1 MYRVNAERSQE
12 KNDRNGRIERCTKVT
27 PQCLP
32 GRKSLRDENSTPYRS
47 RKSTNAWA
55 SQYRLTPQGK
65 LKLHNLA
72 FMDAT
77 DQLGFQFRPAE
88 RRVWTVR
95 ALVSAVRSHIERE
108 YSDCWVEGEI
118 SNLRIPD
125 SGHLYFTLKEESAQI
140 RVVMFRSSAK
150 LLRFRP
156 ENGLHVTVR
165 GRITVYEDRGELQIS
180 AEFMEPKGAGAL
192 QLAFEQLKARLQAE
206 GLFEVSR
213 KKPIPP
219 LPQRI
224 GIITSPQGAALRD
237 ILNILARRHHSANV
251 LIYPAQVQGEAAAGE
266 VMAGVRFFNQDLQ
279 RGGAVEVIVIAR
291 GGGSAED
298 LAAFNHEGL
307 ARAVADSK
315 IPVISAIGHETDFTI
330 IDFVADLRAPTPSA
344 AAELVIRSRQDIEAQ
359 AEDLCR
365 RLERALRYR
374 LLMAR
379 QELTERAQHG
389 AFARMM
395 DGIHRRQQKLDEQ
408 RFRLEKAERQLLERC
423 RRRSEN
429 VSSAVRHYDA
439 RRRLAAV
446 RQGLEAQVANL
457 AAAIRRR
464 LLESGGALDRR
475 AASLEALSPVAI
487 LNRGYALVFD
497 AKGRL
502 VKDAARLEAG
512 DELSARLARG
522 RVRARVTASE
532 PGEPEPGDLH

>member
-1 MYRVNAERSQE
+1 MEIS
-12 KNDRNGRIERCTKVT
+12 
-27 PQCLP
+27 
-32 GRKSLRDENSTPYRS
+32 
-47 RKSTNAWA
+47 
-55 SQYRLTPQGK
+55 
-65 LKLHNLA
+65 
-72 FMDAT
+72 
-77 DQLGFQFRPAE
+77 DQLGFQFRPPE

-156 ENGLHVTVR
+156 ENGLRVTVR

-180 AEFMEPKGAGAL
+180 AEFMEPQGAGAL

-206 GLFEVSR
+206 GLFEASR

-251 LIYPAQVQGEAAAGE
+251 LIYPVQVQGDSAPGE
-266 VMAGVRFFNQDLQ
+266 VMAGLRYFHQELRHQDLR
-279 RGGAVEVIVIAR
+279 RGGVVEVIIIAR

-298 LAAFNHEGL
+298 LAGFNHEGL

-330 IDFVADLRAPTPSA
+330 VDFVADLRAPTPSA
-344 AAELVIRSRQDIEAQ
+344 AAELVIRSRQEIETQ
-359 AEDLCR
+359 AEDLYR
-365 RLERALRYR
+365 RLERGLRYR
-374 LLMAR
+374 LLMAH
-379 QELTERAQHG
+379 QELADRAQHA
-389 AFARMM
+389 AFARTM

-423 RRRSEN
+423 HRRCEN
-429 VSSAVRHYDA
+429 VSATVRHYDA
-439 RRRLAAV
+439 RRRLAAI
-446 RQGLEAQVANL
+446 RQQLQAQVANL
-457 AAAIRRR
+457 AAATHTR
-464 LLESGGALDRR
+464 LLESRGALDRR
-475 AASLEALSPVAI
+475 TASLEALSPLAI

-502 VKDAARLEAG
+502 VKDAARLKAG
-512 DELSARLARG
+512 DELLARLARG
-522 RVRARVTASE
+522 RFRSRVTAIE
-532 PGEPEPGDLH
+532 RNEPESGERH

>member
-1 MYRVNAERSQE
+1 MEMS
-12 KNDRNGRIERCTKVT
+12 
-27 PQCLP
+27 
-32 GRKSLRDENSTPYRS
+32 
-47 RKSTNAWA
+47 
-55 SQYRLTPQGK
+55 
-65 LKLHNLA
+65 
-72 FMDAT
+72 
-77 DQLGFQFRPAE
+77 DQLGFQFRPPE

-95 ALVSAVRSHIERE
+95 ALVTAVRSHIERE

-125 SGHLYFTLKEESAQI
+125 SGHLYFTLKEEGAQI

-150 LLRFRP
+150 LLRFRT

-206 GLFEVSR
+206 GLFEASR
-213 KKPIPP
+213 KKPLPP

-224 GIITSPQGAALRD
+224 GIITSPQGAAVRD
-237 ILNILARRHHSANV
+237 IMNILARRHHSANI
-251 LIYPAQVQGEAAAGE
+251 LIYPAQVQGDSAPGE
-266 VMAGVRFFNQDLQ
+266 VMAGLRYFQQDSR
-279 RGGAVEVIVIAR
+279 RGSAVEVIIIAR

-298 LAAFNHEGL
+298 LSCFNHEGL

-330 IDFVADLRAPTPSA
+330 VDFVADLRAPTPSA
-344 AAELVIRSRQDIEAQ
+344 AAELVIRSRQEIEAQ
-359 AEDLCR
+359 AEDLSR

-379 QELTERAQHG
+379 QDLADRAQHG

-423 RRRSEN
+423 HRRCET
-429 VSSAVRHYDA
+429 VAAAVRHYDA
-439 RRRLAAV
+439 RRRMAGV
-446 RQGLEAQVANL
+446 RQQLEAQVANL
-457 AAAIRRR
+457 AAVMHTR
-464 LLESGGALDRR
+464 LLESRGALDRQT
-475 AASLEALSPVAI
+475 ASLEALSPVSI

-502 VKDAARLEAG
+502 VKDAAQLGTGE
-512 DELSARLARG
+512 ELSARLARG
-522 RVRARVTASE
+522 RVRARVTATESSE
-532 PGEPEPGDLH
+532 PQ

>member
-1 MYRVNAERSQE
+1 
-12 KNDRNGRIERCTKVT
+12 
-27 PQCLP
+27 
-32 GRKSLRDENSTPYRS
+32 
-47 RKSTNAWA
+47 
-55 SQYRLTPQGK
+55 
-65 LKLHNLA
+65 
-72 FMDAT
+72 MDT
-77 DQLGFQFRPAE
+77 SDQLGFQFRPPE

-108 YSDCWVEGEI
+108 YSDCWGEGEI

-156 ENGLHVTVR
+156 DNGLQVTVR

-206 GLFEVSR
+206 GLFEASR
-213 KKPIPP
+213 KKAIPQ

-224 GIITSPQGAALRD
+224 GIITSTQGAALRD
-237 ILNILARRHHSANV
+237 ILNILRRRHHSANV
-251 LIYPAQVQGEAAAGE
+251 LIYPAQVQGDSAPGE
-266 VMAGVRFFNQDLQ
+266 VMAGLRYFQQELRHQDSR
-279 RGGAVEVIVIAR
+279 RGSAVEVIIIAR
-291 GGGSAED
+291 GGGSVED
-298 LAAFNHEGL
+298 LACFNHEGL

-330 IDFVADLRAPTPSA
+330 VDFVADLRAPTPSA
-344 AAELVIRSRQDIEAQ
+344 AAELVIRSRQEIEAQ
-359 AEDLCR
+359 AEDLYR
-365 RLERALRYR
+365 RLERAVHYR
-374 LLMAR
+374 LMMAR

-408 RFRLEKAERQLLERC
+408 RFRLEKAHRQLLERC
-423 RRRSEN
+423 HRRCEN
-429 VSSAVRHYDA
+429 VAAAVRHYDA
-439 RRRLAAV
+439 RRRLAAI
-446 RQGLEAQVANL
+446 RQQLTAQVANL
-457 AAAIRRR
+457 AAATHTG
-464 LLESGGALDRR
+464 LLQSRGALERHT
-475 AASLEALSPVAI
+475 ASLEALSPVAI

-497 AKGRL
+497 AKGQL
-502 VKDAARLEAG
+502 VKDAARLKAG

-522 RVRARVTASE
+522 RVRARVMGAESS
-532 PGEPEPGDLH
+532 

>member
-1 MYRVNAERSQE
+1 ME
-12 KNDRNGRIERCTKVT
+12 T
-27 PQCLP
+27 P
-32 GRKSLRDENSTPYRS
+32 
-47 RKSTNAWA
+47 
-55 SQYRLTPQGK
+55 
-65 LKLHNLA
+65 
-72 FMDAT
+72 
-77 DQLGFQFRPAE
+77 DQLGFQFRPPE

-165 GRITVYEDRGELQIS
+165 GRITVYEERGELQIS

-206 GLFEVSR
+206 GLFEASR

-251 LIYPAQVQGEAAAGE
+251 LIYPVQVQGDSAPGE
-266 VMAGVRFFNQDLQ
+266 VMAGLRYFHQELRHQDLR
-279 RGGAVEVIVIAR
+279 RGGVVEVIIIAR

-298 LAAFNHEGL
+298 LAGFNHEGL

-330 IDFVADLRAPTPSA
+330 VDFVADLRAPTPSA
-344 AAELVIRSRQDIEAQ
+344 AAELVIRSRQEIETQ
-359 AEDLCR
+359 AEDLYR
-365 RLERALRYR
+365 RLERGLRYR
-374 LLMAR
+374 LLMAH
-379 QELTERAQHG
+379 QELADRAQHA
-389 AFARMM
+389 AFARTM

-423 RRRSEN
+423 HRRCEN
-429 VSSAVRHYDA
+429 VSATVRHYDA
-439 RRRLAAV
+439 RRRLAAI
-446 RQGLEAQVANL
+446 RQQLQAQVANL
-457 AAAIRRR
+457 AAATHTR
-464 LLESGGALDRR
+464 LLESRGALDRR
-475 AASLEALSPVAI
+475 TASLEALSPLAI

-502 VKDAARLEAG
+502 VKDAARLKAG
-512 DELSARLARG
+512 DELLARLARG
-522 RVRARVTASE
+522 RFRSRVTAIE
-532 PGEPEPGDLH
+532 RNEPESGERH

>member
-1 MYRVNAERSQE
+1 MEMS
-12 KNDRNGRIERCTKVT
+12 
-27 PQCLP
+27 
-32 GRKSLRDENSTPYRS
+32 
-47 RKSTNAWA
+47 
-55 SQYRLTPQGK
+55 
-65 LKLHNLA
+65 
-72 FMDAT
+72 
-77 DQLGFQFRPAE
+77 DQLGFQFRPPE

-140 RVVMFRSSAK
+140 KVVMFRSSAK

-206 GLFEVSR
+206 GLFDASR

-219 LPQRI
+219 VPQRI

-251 LIYPAQVQGEAAAGE
+251 LIYPAQVQGDAAPGE
-266 VMAGVRFFNQDLQ
+266 VMAGLRHFHQDA
-279 RGGAVEVIVIAR
+279 RRRSAVEVIIIAR

-298 LAAFNHEGL
+298 LACFNHEGL

-330 IDFVADLRAPTPSA
+330 VDFVADLRAPTPSA
-344 AAELVIRSRQDIEAQ
+344 AAELVIRSRQEIEAQ
-359 AEDLCR
+359 SD
-365 RLERALRYR
+365 LRYR

-395 DGIHRRQQKLDEQ
+395 DGIHRRQQRVDEQ

-423 RRRSEN
+423 QRRCEN
-429 VSSAVRHYDA
+429 VAGAVGHYDA
-439 RRRLAAV
+439 RQRLAAV
-446 RQGLEAQVANL
+446 RQQLAAQVAHL
-457 AAAIRRR
+457 VSVAQTR
-464 LLESGGALDRR
+464 LLENRGALDRQT
-475 AASLEALSPVAI
+475 ASLEALSPVAI

-497 AKGRL
+497 ANGQL
-502 VKDAARLEAG
+502 LKDAARLKAG
-512 DELSARLARG
+512 DDLSARLARG
-522 RVRARVTASE
+522 QVRARVTSTE
-532 PGEPEPGDLH
+532 K

>member
-1 MYRVNAERSQE
+1 MDWPPNEVPINPQ
-12 KNDRNGRIERCTKVT
+12 IFWCT
-27 PQCLP
+27 
-32 GRKSLRDENSTPYRS
+32 S
-47 RKSTNAWA
+47 
-55 SQYRLTPQGK
+55 K
-65 LKLHNLA
+65 LKQLTHMEMA
-72 FMDAT
+72 
-77 DQLGFQFRPAE
+77 DQLGFQFRPPE

-165 GRITVYEDRGELQIS
+165 GRITVYEDRGELQVS

-192 QLAFEQLKARLQAE
+192 QLAFEQLKARLAAE
-206 GLFEVSR
+206 GLFEASR
-213 KKPIPP
+213 KKAIPP

-251 LIYPAQVQGEAAAGE
+251 LIYPAQVQGESAPGE
-266 VMAGVRFFNQDLQ
+266 VMAGLRHFHFQLSQADAATL
-279 RGGAVEVIVIAR
+279 AVEVIIIAR
-291 GGGSAED
+291 GGGSGED
-298 LAAFNHEGL
+298 RACFNHEGL
-307 ARAVADSK
+307 ARAVANSK

-330 IDFVADLRAPTPSA
+330 VDFVADLRAPTPSA

-359 AEDLCR
+359 AEDMYR
-365 RLERALRYR
+365 RLERAVRYR

-389 AFARMM
+389 AFSRMM
-395 DGIHRRQQKLDEQ
+395 DGIHRRQQKLDDQ
-408 RFRLEKAERQLLERC
+408 RFRLEKAERQLLQSLQRRC
-423 RRRSEN
+423 ET
-429 VSSAVRHYDA
+429 VSAAVRHYDA

-446 RQGLEAQVANL
+446 RQQLDAQISNL
-457 AAAIRRR
+457 AAAAHTR
-464 LLESGGALDRR
+464 LLESRGILERR
-475 AASLEALSPVAI
+475 TASLEALSPVAI

-497 AKGRL
+497 AEGRL
-502 VKDAARLEAG
+502 LKDASTVKAG
-512 DELSARLARG
+512 DEVSARLARG
-522 RVRARVTASE
+522 RIRAQVTGVE
-532 PGEPEPGDLH
+532 DD

>member
-1 MYRVNAERSQE
+1 MEMA
-12 KNDRNGRIERCTKVT
+12 
-27 PQCLP
+27 
-32 GRKSLRDENSTPYRS
+32 
-47 RKSTNAWA
+47 
-55 SQYRLTPQGK
+55 
-65 LKLHNLA
+65 
-72 FMDAT
+72 
-77 DQLGFQFRPAE
+77 DQLGFQFRPPE

-206 GLFEVSR
+206 GLFEAAR

-224 GIITSPQGAALRD
+224 GIITSLQGAALRD
-237 ILNILARRHHSANV
+237 ILNILARRHQSANV
-251 LIYPAQVQGEAAAGE
+251 LIYPAQVQGDGAPGE
-266 VMAGVRFFNQDLQ
+266 MMAGLRCFHLHQEH
-279 RGGAVEVIVIAR
+279 RHSHAVEVIIIAR

-307 ARAVADSK
+307 ARAVAESK

-330 IDFVADLRAPTPSA
+330 VDFVADLRAPTPSA
-344 AAELVIRSRQDIEAQ
+344 AAELVIRSRQEIGAQ
-359 AEDLCR
+359 AEDLYR
-365 RLERALRYR
+365 RLERAVRYR

-389 AFARMM
+389 AFPRMM

-408 RFRLEKAERQLLERC
+408 RFRLEKGQRQLLERC
-423 RRRSEN
+423 HRRCEN
-429 VSSAVRHYDA
+429 VAAAVRHYDA
-439 RRRLAAV
+439 RRLLAAV
-446 RQGLEAQVANL
+446 RQRLEGQVANL
-457 AAAIRRR
+457 AAATHTR
-464 LLESGGALDRR
+464 LLESRGALDRET
-475 AASLEALSPVAI
+475 ASLEALSPVAI
-487 LNRGYALVFD
+487 LNRGYAIVFD
-497 AKGRL
+497 AKGQL
-502 VKDAARLEAG
+502 VKDAARLKSG
-512 DELSARLARG
+512 DEVSARLARG
-522 RVRARVTASE
+522 RVRARVTATEHSE
-532 PGEPEPGDLH
+532 TESGGAALE

>member
-1 MYRVNAERSQE
+1 METS
-12 KNDRNGRIERCTKVT
+12 
-27 PQCLP
+27 
-32 GRKSLRDENSTPYRS
+32 
-47 RKSTNAWA
+47 
-55 SQYRLTPQGK
+55 
-65 LKLHNLA
+65 
-72 FMDAT
+72 
-77 DQLGFQFRPAE
+77 DQLGFQFRPPE
-88 RRVWTVR
+88 RRIWTVR

-125 SGHLYFTLKEESAQI
+125 SGHLYLTLKEESAQI

-180 AEFMEPKGAGAL
+180 AEFMEPQGVGAL

-206 GLFEVSR
+206 GLFEASR

-219 LPQRI
+219 LPQKI

-251 LIYPAQVQGEAAAGE
+251 LIYPAQVQGDAAPGE
-266 VMAGVRFFNQDLQ
+266 VMAGLRYFQQ
-279 RGGAVEVIVIAR
+279 ESRGRRAVEVIIIAR

-298 LAAFNHEGL
+298 LAGFNHEGL

-330 IDFVADLRAPTPSA
+330 VDFVADLRAPTPSA
-344 AAELVIRSRQDIEAQ
+344 AAELVIRSRQEIEAQ
-359 AEDLCR
+359 AEDLYR
-365 RLERALRYR
+365 RLEHAVRYR

-379 QELTERAQHG
+379 QDLTEHAQHG

-408 RFRLEKAERQLLERC
+408 RFRLEKAEGQLLERC
-423 RRRSEN
+423 HRRSE
-429 VSSAVRHYDA
+429 SAAAAVRHYDA

-446 RQGLEAQVANL
+446 RQSLESQVANL
-457 AAAIRRR
+457 AAATRTR
-464 LLESGGALDRR
+464 LLESRGALDRR
-475 AASLEALSPVAI
+475 TASLEALSPVAI

-502 VKDAARLEAG
+502 VKDASRLKAG
-512 DELSARLARG
+512 DEVSARLARG
-522 RVRARVTASE
+522 RVRARVTATE
-532 PGEPEPGDLH
+532 RGES

>member
-1 MYRVNAERSQE
+1 MEMS
-12 KNDRNGRIERCTKVT
+12 G
-27 PQCLP
+27 
-32 GRKSLRDENSTPYRS
+32 
-47 RKSTNAWA
+47 
-55 SQYRLTPQGK
+55 
-65 LKLHNLA
+65 
-72 FMDAT
+72 
-77 DQLGFQFRPAE
+77 QLGFQFRPPE
-88 RRVWTVR
+88 RRVWSVR

-140 RVVMFRSSAK
+140 RVVMFRSSAR

-206 GLFEVSR
+206 GLFEASR

-237 ILNILARRHHSANV
+237 ILNILARRHRSANV
-251 LIYPAQVQGEAAAGE
+251 LIYPVQVQGDSAPGE
-266 VMAGVRFFNQDLQ
+266 VMAGLRYFHKDF
-279 RGGAVEVIVIAR
+279 RPSGAVEVIIIAR

-298 LAAFNHEGL
+298 LAGFNHEGL

-344 AAELVIRSRQDIEAQ
+344 AAELVIRSRQEIEAQ
-359 AEDLCR
+359 AEDLYR
-365 RLERALRYR
+365 RLERGLRYR
-374 LLMAR
+374 LLIAR

-423 RRRSEN
+423 HRRCEN
-429 VSSAVRHYDA
+429 VSSTVRHYDA
-439 RRRLAAV
+439 RRRLAAI
-446 RQGLEAQVANL
+446 RQQLQAQVANL
-457 AAAIRRR
+457 AAATHTR
-464 LLESGGALDRR
+464 LLESRGTLDRR
-475 AASLEALSPVAI
+475 TASLEALSPVAI

-502 VKDAARLEAG
+502 VKDAARLNAG
-512 DELSARLARG
+512 DDLSARLARG
-522 RVRARVTASE
+522 RVRARVTATERSE
-532 PGEPEPGDLH
+532 PESGKRH

>member
-1 MYRVNAERSQE
+1 META
-12 KNDRNGRIERCTKVT
+12 
-27 PQCLP
+27 
-32 GRKSLRDENSTPYRS
+32 
-47 RKSTNAWA
+47 
-55 SQYRLTPQGK
+55 
-65 LKLHNLA
+65 
-72 FMDAT
+72 
-77 DQLGFQFRPAE
+77 DQLGFHFRPPE

-206 GLFEVSR
+206 GLFEASR

-219 LPQRI
+219 LPQKI

-251 LIYPAQVQGEAAAGE
+251 LIYPVQVQGDSAPGE
-266 VMAGVRFFNQDLQ
+266 VMAGLRYFHQELRHQDLR
-279 RGGAVEVIVIAR
+279 RGGAVEAIIIAR

-298 LAAFNHEGL
+298 LAGFNHEGL

-330 IDFVADLRAPTPSA
+330 VDFVADLRAPTPSA
-344 AAELVIRSRQDIEAQ
+344 AAELVIRSRQEIEAQ
-359 AEDLCR
+359 AEDLYR
-365 RLERALRYR
+365 RLERGLRYR

-395 DGIHRRQQKLDEQ
+395 DGIHRRQQKVDEQ

-423 RRRSEN
+423 HRRCEN
-429 VSSAVRHYDA
+429 VSATVRHYDA
-439 RRRLAAV
+439 RRRLAAI
-446 RQGLEAQVANL
+446 RQQLQAQVANL
-457 AAAIRRR
+457 AAITHTR
-464 LLESGGALDRR
+464 LLESRGALDRQT
-475 AASLEALSPVAI
+475 ASLEALSPLAI

-502 VKDAARLEAG
+502 VKDAARVKAG
-512 DELSARLARG
+512 DELSTRLARG
-522 RVRARVTASE
+522 RVRARVTATERSE
-532 PGEPEPGDLH
+532 PDSGELH

>member
-1 MYRVNAERSQE
+1 MEMS
-12 KNDRNGRIERCTKVT
+12 
-27 PQCLP
+27 
-32 GRKSLRDENSTPYRS
+32 
-47 RKSTNAWA
+47 
-55 SQYRLTPQGK
+55 
-65 LKLHNLA
+65 
-72 FMDAT
+72 
-77 DQLGFQFRPAE
+77 DQLGFQFRLPE

-95 ALVSAVRSHIERE
+95 AFVSAVRSHIERE

-156 ENGLHVTVR
+156 ENGLQVTVR

-206 GLFEVSR
+206 GLFEASR

-251 LIYPAQVQGEAAAGE
+251 VIYPAQVQGDAAPGE
-266 VMAGVRFFNQDLQ
+266 VMAGLRHFHQEH
-279 RGGAVEVIVIAR
+279 RHSRAVEVIIIAR

-298 LAAFNHEGL
+298 LAGFNHEGL

-330 IDFVADLRAPTPSA
+330 VDFVADLRAPTPSA
-344 AAELVIRSRQDIEAQ
+344 AAELVIRSRQEIEAQ
-359 AEDLCR
+359 SEDLYR
-365 RLERALRYR
+365 RLERAVRYR

-379 QELTERAQHG
+379 QELAERAQHG

-423 RRRSEN
+423 HRRWEN
-429 VSSAVRHYDA
+429 VSAAVRHYDA

-446 RQGLEAQVANL
+446 RQRLEAQVAKL
-457 AAAIRRR
+457 ASATHAR
-464 LLESGGALDRR
+464 LLENRGALDRR
-475 AASLEALSPVAI
+475 TASLEALSPVAI

-497 AKGRL
+497 AQGRL

-512 DELSARLARG
+512 EEVSARLARG
-522 RVRARVTASE
+522 RIRARVTATERSE
-532 PGEPEPGDLH
+532 TESGAAALE

>member
-1 MYRVNAERSQE
+1 MPR
-12 KNDRNGRIERCTKVT
+12 
-27 PQCLP
+27 
-32 GRKSLRDENSTPYRS
+32 
-47 RKSTNAWA
+47 
-55 SQYRLTPQGK
+55 GK
-65 LKLHNLA
+65 LKLRNSN
-72 FMDAT
+72 FMDTA
-77 DQLGFQFRPAE
+77 DQLGFQFRPLE
-88 RRVWTVR
+88 RRIWTVR

-125 SGHLYFTLKEESAQI
+125 SGHLYFTLKEENAQI

-156 ENGLHVTVR
+156 ENGLQVTVR

-206 GLFEVSR
+206 GLFEASR

-237 ILNILARRHHSANV
+237 ILNILARRHYSANV
-251 LIYPAQVQGEAAAGE
+251 LIYPAQVQGDSAPGE
-266 VMAGVRFFNQDLQ
+266 VMAGLRYFHQQLRHQDL
-279 RGGAVEVIVIAR
+279 RDRRAVEVIIIAR

-298 LAAFNHEGL
+298 LAGFNHEGL

-330 IDFVADLRAPTPSA
+330 VDFVADLRAPTPSA
-344 AAELVIRSRQDIEAQ
+344 AAELVIRSRQEIEAQ
-359 AEDLCR
+359 AEDLYR

-379 QELTERAQHG
+379 QELAERAQHG
-389 AFARMM
+389 AFTRMM

-423 RRRSEN
+423 HRRCES
-429 VSSAVRHYDA
+429 VSAAVRHYDA
-439 RRRLAAV
+439 RRRLANV
-446 RQGLEAQVANL
+446 RQRLEAQIANL
-457 AAAIRRR
+457 AAATRTR
-464 LLESGGALDRR
+464 LLESRGALDRR
-475 AASLEALSPVAI
+475 TASLEALSPVAI

-522 RVRARVTASE
+522 RVRARVTATERSE
-532 PGEPEPGDLH
+532 PESGGAALE

>member
-1 MYRVNAERSQE
+1 MEMS
-12 KNDRNGRIERCTKVT
+12 
-27 PQCLP
+27 
-32 GRKSLRDENSTPYRS
+32 
-47 RKSTNAWA
+47 
-55 SQYRLTPQGK
+55 
-65 LKLHNLA
+65 
-72 FMDAT
+72 
-77 DQLGFQFRPAE
+77 DQLGFQFRPPE
-88 RRVWTVR
+88 RRIWTVR

-165 GRITVYEDRGELQIS
+165 GRITVYEERGELQIS

-206 GLFEVSR
+206 GLFEASR

-251 LIYPAQVQGEAAAGE
+251 LIYPAQVQGDSAPGELIAGLRYFHQE
-266 VMAGVRFFNQDLQ
+266 LRRGV
-279 RGGAVEVIVIAR
+279 AVEVIIIAR

-298 LAAFNHEGL
+298 LAGFNHEGL

-330 IDFVADLRAPTPSA
+330 VDFVADLRAPTPSA
-344 AAELVIRSRQDIEAQ
+344 AAELVIRSRQEIEAQ
-359 AEDLCR
+359 AEDLYR
-365 RLERALRYR
+365 RLERGLRYR

-379 QELTERAQHG
+379 NELTDRAQHG

-423 RRRSEN
+423 HRRCESI
-429 VSSAVRHYDA
+429 SATVRHYDA
-439 RRRLAAV
+439 RRRLASI
-446 RQGLEAQVANL
+446 RQQLQAQVANL
-457 AAAIRRR
+457 VAVTHSRF
-464 LLESGGALDRR
+464 LESRGALDRR
-475 AASLEALSPVAI
+475 TASLEALSPVAI

-502 VKDAARLEAG
+502 VKDAARLNAG

-522 RVRARVTASE
+522 RIRARVTATERSE
-532 PGEPEPGDLH
+532 PESGERH

>member
-1 MYRVNAERSQE
+1 M
-12 KNDRNGRIERCTKVT
+12 
-27 PQCLP
+27 
-32 GRKSLRDENSTPYRS
+32 
-47 RKSTNAWA
+47 A
-55 SQYRLTPQGK
+55 S
-65 LKLHNLA
+65 
-72 FMDAT
+72 F
-77 DQLGFQFRPAE
+77 DQLGFQFRVPE

-95 ALVSAVRSHIERE
+95 ALVSAVRTHIERE

-125 SGHLYFTLKEESAQI
+125 SGHSYFTLKEESAQI

-156 ENGLHVTVR
+156 ENGLQVTVR

-206 GLFEVSR
+206 GLFEASR

-251 LIYPAQVQGEAAAGE
+251 LIHPAQVQGEAAPGE
-266 VMAGVRFFNQDLQ
+266 VMAGLQ
-279 RGGAVEVIVIAR
+279 YFHKESRRGGAVEVIIIAR
-291 GGGSAED
+291 GGGSVED
-298 LAAFNHEGL
+298 LACFNHEGL

-315 IPVISAIGHETDFTI
+315 IPVISAIGHETDFTSV
-330 IDFVADLRAPTPSA
+330 DFVADLRAPTPSA
-344 AAELVIRSRQDIEAQ
+344 AAELVIRSRQEIEAQ
-359 AEDLCR
+359 AEDLYR
-365 RLERALRYR
+365 RLERAVRYR

-379 QELTERAQHG
+379 QELTGRAQHG

-395 DGIHRRQQKLDEQ
+395 DGIHRRQQNVDEQ

-423 RRRSEN
+423 HRRCEN
-429 VSSAVRHYDA
+429 VAASIRHYDA
-439 RRRLAAV
+439 RRRLAAI
-446 RQGLEAQVANL
+446 RQQLAAQVANL
-457 AAAIRRR
+457 AAATHTR
-464 LLESGGALDRR
+464 LLQSRGALDRWS
-475 AASLEALSPVAI
+475 ASLEALSPVAI

-497 AKGRL
+497 AKGQL
-502 VKDAARLEAG
+502 VKDATQVKAG
-512 DELSARLARG
+512 DELSARLSQG
-522 RVRARVTASE
+522 RLRARVTATERTESESDE
-532 PGEPEPGDLH
+532 PG

>member
-1 MYRVNAERSQE
+1 MS
-12 KNDRNGRIERCTKVT
+12 
-27 PQCLP
+27 
-32 GRKSLRDENSTPYRS
+32 
-47 RKSTNAWA
+47 
-55 SQYRLTPQGK
+55 
-65 LKLHNLA
+65 
-72 FMDAT
+72 
-77 DQLGFQFRPAE
+77 DQLGFQFRPPE
-88 RRVWTVR
+88 RRIWTVR

-206 GLFEVSR
+206 GLFEASR

-219 LPQRI
+219 LPQKI

-251 LIYPAQVQGEAAAGE
+251 LIYPAQVQGDSAPGE
-266 VMAGVRFFNQDLQ
+266 VMAGLRYFHQELRHQDLR
-279 RGGAVEVIVIAR
+279 RGGAVEVIIIAR

-298 LAAFNHEGL
+298 LVGFNHEGL

-330 IDFVADLRAPTPSA
+330 VDFVADLRAPTPSA
-344 AAELVIRSRQDIEAQ
+344 AAELVIRSRQEIEAQ
-359 AEDLCR
+359 LEDLYR
-365 RLERALRYR
+365 RLERGLRYR

-395 DGIHRRQQKLDEQ
+395 DGIRRRQQKLDEQ

-423 RRRSEN
+423 HRRCEN
-429 VSSAVRHYDA
+429 VSATVRHYDA
-439 RRRLAAV
+439 RRRLAAI
-446 RQGLEAQVANL
+446 RQQLQAQVANL
-457 AAAIRRR
+457 AAVTHSR
-464 LLESGGALDRR
+464 LLERRGALDRR
-475 AASLEALSPVAI
+475 TASLEALSPLAI

-502 VKDAARLEAG
+502 VKDAARFKAG
-512 DELSARLARG
+512 DEVSARLARG
-522 RVRARVTASE
+522 RVRARVTATERSE
-532 PGEPEPGDLH
+532 PESGERH